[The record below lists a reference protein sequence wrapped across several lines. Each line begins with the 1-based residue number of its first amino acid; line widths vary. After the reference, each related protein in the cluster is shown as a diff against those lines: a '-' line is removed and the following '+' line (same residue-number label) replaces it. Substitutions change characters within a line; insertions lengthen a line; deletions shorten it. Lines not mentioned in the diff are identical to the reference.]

1 MFYLVNEWASFILEN
16 GNLYVEQWRSIIG
29 ADNTSKGT
37 KLRLI
42 WVNVRKSGK
51 SQE

>member
-1 MFYLVNEWASFILEN
+1 MLYLVNKWTNFILEN
-16 GNLYVEQWRSIIG
+16 GKLYVEQWRSIKG

-42 WVNVRKSGK
+42 WVNGKKSGK